1 METLILREGGVWE
14 RDSTRKHL
22 GVLEVFLSLS
32 NNLCKGQT
40 NSLSLSSLMD
50 LEKILRDIEE
60 QLEALPD
67 ESLPPIPPFN
77 EDQNLSYAK
86 VSISNFFLAMFLQE
100 LVTSLAWHF
109 STTAIK
115 GDS

>member
-1 METLILREGGVWE
+1 
-14 RDSTRKHL
+14 
-22 GVLEVFLSLS
+22 
-32 NNLCKGQT
+32 
-40 NSLSLSSLMD
+40 MD

-77 EDQNLSYAK
+77 EDQSLSYAN
-86 VSISNFFLAMFLQE
+86 VSISNFFLAMFFQE

-109 STTAIK
+109 STTIK
-115 GDS
+115 GSLVYPDPYKKGLREGLRDVDCLKYWYN